1 MNVCAQGGNEEV
13 FFSLSKILSQEFD
26 LLMSNITAQ
35 LENFEDSSYCILLFK
50 DIRCYIL
57 SNSQYTIV
65 QYLIF

>member
-1 MNVCAQGGNEEV
+1 
-13 FFSLSKILSQEFD
+13 
-26 LLMSNITAQ
+26 MSNITAQ
-35 LENFEDSSYCILLFK
+35 LENSEDSSYYILLFK